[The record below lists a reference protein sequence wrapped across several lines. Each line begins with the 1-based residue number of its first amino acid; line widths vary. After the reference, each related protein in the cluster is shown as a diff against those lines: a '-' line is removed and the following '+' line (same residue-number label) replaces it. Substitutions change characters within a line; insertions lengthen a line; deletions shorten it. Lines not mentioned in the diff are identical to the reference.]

1 MKNLKKQEYHIDLQI
16 KRWQDEVSKQK
27 EQEKKVAQP
36 QTSAKSGAPPS
47 AASQSTNVPISEQI
61 KATKEAIQNC
71 NAKKAS
77 LIKQNKTKEDEIET
91 LKREAIQLQQAKQKL
106 TNDLNDMKTK
116 NKQPSQ
122 ADQALFEK
130 ELAAI
135 EKR

>member
-47 AASQSTNVPISEQI
+47 AASQSSNVPISEQI

-91 LKREAIQLQQAKQKL
+91 LKREAI
-106 TNDLNDMKTK
+106 
-116 NKQPSQ
+116 
-122 ADQALFEK
+122 
-130 ELAAI
+130 
-135 EKR
+135 